1 MSIVPKKEDYTFEE
15 WLDLDDNEKIELID
29 GNVYMRS
36 EPSRRHQKVSR
47 ELTTE
52 LNIFLRG
59 NKKCALYTDPFMVKL
74 SKETVVH
81 PDISVICDDNKF
93 NDRGCIGAPDLIIEI
108 LSPSNAGY
116 DMFTKYNHYL
126 LAGVK
131 EYWIVDPYK
140 NTVIT
145 YILQN
150 GVYESTY
157 YKEKDIL
164 PVYVLPDCKI
174 DLKVIF
180 EPVN

>member
-1 MSIVPKKEDYTFEE
+1 MGIIPKKEDYTFEE
-15 WLDLDDNEKIELID
+15 WQDMDNNEKIELID
-29 GNVYMRS
+29 GSLYMTS
-36 EPSRRHQKVSR
+36 APSRRHQKVLR

-59 NKKCALYTDPFMVKL
+59 KKCALYTDPFMVQLTK
-74 SKETVVH
+74 KTVVH
-81 PDISVICDDNKF
+81 PDISVICDNNKL
-93 NDRGCIGAPDLIIEI
+93 NDRGCTGAPDLIIEI
-108 LSPSNAGY
+108 LSPSNAGH
-116 DMFTKYNHYL
+116 DIFTKYNQYL

-131 EYWIVDPYK
+131 EYWIVDPHK

-150 GVYESTY
+150 GDYESTL

-164 PVYVLPDCKI
+164 QVFVLPDCKI